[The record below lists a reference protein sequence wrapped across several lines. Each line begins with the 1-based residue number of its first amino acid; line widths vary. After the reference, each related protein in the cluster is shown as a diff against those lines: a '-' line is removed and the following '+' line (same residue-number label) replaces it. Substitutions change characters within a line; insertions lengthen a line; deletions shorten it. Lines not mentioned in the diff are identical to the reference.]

1 MKTRENSLEA
11 VRALARN
18 ELSFKARVGYVALLL
33 SATIMSVLIV
43 SLWLTEP
50 ALPPRTRLA
59 FGLMTIIG
67 VSWAALAS
75 WALGARRP
83 LFARDRVIAGRM
95 AVVFT
100 SLFIFGTVIAFARGG
115 GAAALGA
122 LGTGIV
128 MLAFAG
134 MALRSA
140 RRRFAALTAR
150 RVELER
156 ALA

>member
-1 MKTRENSLEA
+1 
-11 VRALARN
+11 
-18 ELSFKARVGYVALLL
+18 
-33 SATIMSVLIV
+33 MSVLIV

-59 FGLMTIIG
+59 FDLMTNIG

-83 LFARDRVIAGRM
+83 LSARYRVIAGRM
-95 AVVFT
+95 AVAFT
-100 SLFIFGTVIAFARGG
+100 SLFVFGTVIAFALGG

-150 RVELER
+150 RVALER